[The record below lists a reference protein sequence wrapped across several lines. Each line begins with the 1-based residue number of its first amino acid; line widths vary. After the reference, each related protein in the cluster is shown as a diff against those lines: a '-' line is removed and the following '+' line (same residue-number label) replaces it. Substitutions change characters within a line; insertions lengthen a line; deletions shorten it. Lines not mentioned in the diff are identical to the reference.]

1 MTTTGYAADLLRRII
16 RIDTTNP
23 PGNERPLQELL
34 ARELENAGFAVEL
47 AGVDPERPNLVAT
60 LAGPEPGPVLGLLSH
75 VDTVPAD
82 AAAWTHGPWSGDL
95 AGDEIWGRGTQD
107 MKGQTAAEVAAAVTL
122 ARAGWRPVR
131 GALKV
136 IVVVDEECG
145 SAEGAAWLCAERPD
159 LALCDFLINEGAGP
173 MLPFEG
179 RSLLTVCVAEKG
191 VARFTVGVD
200 GRPGHASMPN
210 VADNPLPRLAQAI
223 VAIGDA
229 PLIELPTAA
238 SDGMFAALGVAGID
252 ELRERDARLA
262 AFAEPMLS
270 ATLAPT
276 MVAASQSLNVI
287 PARAT
292 AVVDCR
298 VPPGH
303 GQEAALA
310 RVRPVLDALPFTTD
324 IEFSE
329 VVAGNGSPP
338 RSPLM
343 DAIDRWLGTQE
354 PQAATMPFMLAAYT
368 DSRSWRDA
376 FPACVAYGFFPQRE
390 RSLYEVWPL
399 LHGIDERIAVADLEW
414 AQGAYEAIARDLL
427 G

>member
-1 MTTTGYAADLLRRII
+1 MTSGYVTDLLQRII

-34 ARELENAGFAVEL
+34 AGELERAGFTVEL
-47 AGVDPERPNLVAT
+47 AGAEAERPNLVAT
-60 LAGPEPGPVLGLLSH
+60 LAGPERGPVLGLLSH

-82 AAAWTHGPWSGDL
+82 ASAWSHGPWSGDL
-95 AGDEIWGRGTQD
+95 AGGEIWGRGTQD

-122 ARAGWRPVR
+122 ARSGWRPAR

-145 SAEGAAWLCAERPD
+145 SAAGAAWLCAERPD
-159 LALCDFLINEGAGP
+159 LARCDFLINEGAGP
-173 MLPFEG
+173 VVTFEG
-179 RSLLTVCVAEKG
+179 RRLVTVCVAEKG
-191 VARFTVGVD
+191 VARFSVAVQ

-223 VAIGDA
+223 IALGDA
-229 PLIELPTAA
+229 PEIELPTAA

-252 ELRERDARLA
+252 ELRARDPQLA
-262 AFAEPMLS
+262 AFAEPMLT

-276 MVAASQSLNVI
+276 MVSGSQSLNVI
-287 PARAT
+287 PARAELR
-292 AVVDCR
+292 VDCR
-298 VPPGH
+298 VPPGY
-303 GQEAALA
+303 GEQAARERAGAAL
-310 RVRPVLDALPFTTD
+310 DGLPFPTEV
-324 IEFSE
+324 EFGE
-329 VVAGNGSPP
+329 VIAGNGSPP
-338 RSPLM
+338 VSPLM
-343 DAIDRWLGTQE
+343 DAIGRWLAVEE
-354 PQAATMPFMLAAYT
+354 PQAATLPFMLPAYT

-376 FPACVAYGFFPQRE
+376 FPDCVAYGFFPQRE

-399 LHGIDERIAVADLEW
+399 LHGIDERITVADLGW
-414 AQGAYEAIARDLL
+414 AQSAYEAIARDLL